1 MSLIQDAPVFQA
13 VYDLLKDVHVARRT
27 FAKSEKYS
35 LGQSLEH
42 ALIALLLHIVE
53 AGRQRQ
59 EGKVAA
65 IDAALRELERAKI
78 LIRLAWDLQ
87 QIHERRMSA
96 WQESTDRIGR
106 MLGGWRK
113 SA

>member
-1 MSLIQDAPVFQA
+1 

-35 LGQSLEH
+35 LGQVLEQSLLE
-42 ALIALLLHIVE
+42 LLLHIVE

-59 EGKVAA
+59 EWKVAA
-65 IDAALRELERAKI
+65 IDAAIRELERVKI

-87 QIHERRMSA
+87 QIQERRMSQ
-96 WQESTDRIGR
+96 WQTSVDTVGR

-113 SA
+113 SV

>member
-1 MSLIQDAPVFQA
+1 M
-13 VYDLLKDVHVARRT
+13 YDLLKDVHAARRT

-35 LGQSLEH
+35 PGQSLEQ
-42 ALIALLLHIVE
+42 ALLELLLHIIE
-53 AGRQRQ
+53 AGRQRR
-59 EGKVAA
+59 EWKVAA

-87 QIHERRMSA
+87 QIHEHRMSA
-96 WQESTDRIGR
+96 WQSTTDTIGR

-113 SA
+113 SV